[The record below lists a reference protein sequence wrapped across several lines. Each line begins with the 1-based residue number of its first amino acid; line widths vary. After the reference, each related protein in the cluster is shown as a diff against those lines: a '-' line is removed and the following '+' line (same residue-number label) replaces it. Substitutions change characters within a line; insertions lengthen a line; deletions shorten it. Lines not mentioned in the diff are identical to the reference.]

1 MTTTKVKLS
10 ASIYTHD
17 GELSELTLKAPTARS
32 FISHGE
38 PFKVRFITGADD
50 AQRMEIDFDNKI
62 MAKFLADM
70 TVEKMDDLIVGSL
83 AAADFMLLRMSA
95 ANIIL
100 GVAGTDPL

>member
-10 ASIYTHD
+10 TSIYTHD

-32 FISHGE
+32 FINHGE
-38 PFKVRFITGADD
+38 PFKVRFVTEPDES
-50 AQRMEIDFDNKI
+50 QRMEIDFDNKI

-70 TVEKMDDLIVGSL
+70 TVEKMDDLIIGSL
-83 AAADFMLLRMSA
+83 GATDFMLLRMSA

-100 GVAGTDPL
+100 GVAGSDPT

>member
-10 ASIYTHD
+10 TPIHTHD

-32 FISHGE
+32 FINHGE
-38 PFKVRFITGADD
+38 PFKVRFVTESGDT
-50 AQRMEIDFDNKI
+50 QRMEIEFNNGI

-70 TVEKMDDLIVGSL
+70 TVEKIDDLIVGSL
-83 AAADFMLLRMSA
+83 GATDFMLLRMSA